1 MPPVIVYASR
11 VDEKVKEI
19 ASRLYAAG
27 FKVTLRRAGDVDEVV
42 VVGPFGV
49 ARGFEEVRIIVNQFL
64 ASSGGRGAARRRPQA
79 GTRT

>member
-11 VDEKVKEI
+11 VDERVREI

-27 FKVTLRRAGDVDEVV
+27 FKVLVRRAGDVDEVV

-49 ARGFEEVRIIVNQFL
+49 ARGFEEARIVVNQFL
-64 ASSGGRGAARRRPQA
+64 ASSEARAAARQHHPA